1 MNIYLYPNFTKLIAR
16 LRNLGW
22 YSRERELISF
32 KMLGSFEGYSGR
44 ASETWEHKYEI
55 KIEGIDEIGL
65 LPIHKIGYDLEKMSI
80 EINKELDGQNN
91 KEKTEEKKKWKGE
104 F

>member
-22 YSRERELISF
+22 YSKERQLLSF
-32 KMLGSFEGYSGR
+32 RMLGAFEGYSGR
-44 ASETWEHKYEI
+44 ASETWEHKYEM
-55 KIEGIDEIGL
+55 KIEGIEEIGL

-80 EINKELDGQNN
+80 EILKELDGQNN
-91 KEKTEEKKKWKGE
+91 KKKKWKGE